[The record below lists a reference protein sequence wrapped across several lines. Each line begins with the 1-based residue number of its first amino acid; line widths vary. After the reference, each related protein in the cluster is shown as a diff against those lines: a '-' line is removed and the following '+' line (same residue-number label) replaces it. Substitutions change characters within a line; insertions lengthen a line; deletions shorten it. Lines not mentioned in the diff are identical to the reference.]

1 MFSVRKVFLLW
12 GCWICWTAP
21 LSAALQEI
29 PGGSGFS
36 PESVTFD
43 FSSLVA
49 GAPAQDLLAKWGI
62 RFEQSADAVPEVDQ
76 IVQLGFVNSFVVNRT
91 PEGGDATKPI
101 VITFRYPARKVAF
114 FLRDTNPEVTVQ
126 AFDNLGVDLGTVS
139 LNATSGGSA
148 TYAVGTDHARG
159 ISKLLI
165 TYKPSEGGPPQDPQ
179 YLLESVDDL
188 KVEFIQRPQFT
199 IYFAQVGDGPIPG
212 VGKLQTA
219 FVVTNLSGSTAVGEI
234 RFFRSDGA
242 PLAVSDGTTTA
253 STFPL
258 NLPPR
263 GSFSFT
269 TAGNA
274 NPIAVGYARVTANVP
289 VDGTAIFRIV
299 NSSGGLIS
307 EAGVGAAEGRLVSVG
322 AVQKSTAG
330 NIDSGIA
337 VVNAGNVR
345 STAFVQLIDPD
356 GHTRDTNFDAV
367 QLDPGTHNAQFLSQ
381 MFRSLQNQDFSGT
394 VRIVSDQPLALVILR
409 TAAGLVQSSL
419 PVGSLE

>member
-1 MFSVRKVFLLW
+1 MLSVRMVLLLW
-12 GCWICWTAP
+12 VCWLGWTVP

-29 PGGSGFS
+29 PGGTGFS
-36 PESVTFD
+36 PDSVLFD
-43 FSSLVA
+43 FSGLVA

-62 RFEQSADAVPEVDQ
+62 RFEQSPDAIPEVDQ
-76 IVQLGFVNSFVVNRT
+76 IVQLGFVNSFVVNRP
-91 PEGGDATKPI
+91 PEGGDATKPM

-114 FLRDTNPEVTVQ
+114 FLRDTNPQVNVK
-126 AFDNLGVDLGTVS
+126 AFDNLGTNLGEVN
-139 LNATSGGSA
+139 LAATHQGSA
-148 TYAVGTDHARG
+148 TFAIGTDDPKG

-165 TYKPSEGGPPQDPQ
+165 TYVPDSQTPQ
-179 YLLESVDDL
+179 LLVESVDDL
-188 KVEFIQRPQFT
+188 KVEFISRPQFT

-234 RFFRSDGA
+234 RFFSSQGN
-242 PLAVSDGTTTA
+242 PLQVSDGTATA
-253 STFPL
+253 SSFPL

-269 TAGNA
+269 TAGTA
-274 NPIAVGYARVTANVP
+274 QPIAVGYAKVTANVP

-299 NSSGGLIS
+299 NNSGGLIS
-307 EAGVGAAEGRLVSVG
+307 EAGVGAAEGHLVSVG
-322 AVQKSTAG
+322 AVQKLSAG

-337 VVNAGNVR
+337 VVNAGTVR
-345 STAFVQLIDPD
+345 STAFVQLIEPS
-356 GHTRDTNFDAV
+356 GQTRDTNFGAV

-381 MFRSLQNQDFSGT
+381 MFSSLQNQDFTGT